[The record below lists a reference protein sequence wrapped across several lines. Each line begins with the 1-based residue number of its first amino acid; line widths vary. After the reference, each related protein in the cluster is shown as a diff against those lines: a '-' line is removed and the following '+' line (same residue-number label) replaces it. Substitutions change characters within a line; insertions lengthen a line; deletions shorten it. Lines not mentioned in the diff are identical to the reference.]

1 MDDRV
6 TTNPFAEQLSR
17 RELIVRAGVGLGGLT
32 MADPGR
38 VRRRR
43 WHRRHLGHHQARAE
57 DERCGRLVS
66 APHTG
71 RS

>member
-1 MDDRV
+1 
-6 TTNPFAEQLSR
+6 
-17 RELIVRAGVGLGGLT
+17 VGLGGLT